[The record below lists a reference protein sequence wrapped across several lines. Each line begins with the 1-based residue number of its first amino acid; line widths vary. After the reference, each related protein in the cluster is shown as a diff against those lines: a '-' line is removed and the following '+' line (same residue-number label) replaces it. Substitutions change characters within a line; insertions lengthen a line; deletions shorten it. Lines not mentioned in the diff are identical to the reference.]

1 MRAPLPTLFNAID
14 AVLFDLDGTLV
25 DSAPDLG
32 AAADKMRTDRGL
44 PSLPLAQYRP
54 MAGAGAR
61 GMLDIAFNI
70 TPAHADFLALREEF
84 FVNYENSLTA
94 RSFAF
99 EGVNEL
105 IAQIRAKNL
114 AWGVVT
120 NKAAR
125 FALPLTAQMPLFAT
139 AGAIICGDTTPH
151 AKPHPE
157 PMYEAARRMGVL
169 PSRCVY
175 VGDDL
180 RDILAGAAAGMFT
193 VAATYGY
200 LGKASE
206 VDEWG
211 AHAAINAP
219 LDLLPLLKGR

>member
-1 MRAPLPTLFNAID
+1 MFNAID
-14 AVLFDLDGTLV
+14 AVLFDLDGTLI

-70 TPAHADFLALREEF
+70 TPEHADFLTLREEF
-84 FVNYENSLTA
+84 FVNYENSLTE
-94 RSFAF
+94 RTFAF
-99 EGVNEL
+99 DGVNEL
-105 IAQIRAKNL
+105 IAQLLEKNL

-125 FALPLTAQMPLFAT
+125 FTLPLTAQMPLFAT
-139 AGAIICGDTTPH
+139 AGAIICGDATPH

-157 PMYEAARRMGVL
+157 PMYEAARRMGVR
-169 PSRCVY
+169 PARCVY

-180 RDILAGAAAGMFT
+180 RDIVAGAAAGMYT

-206 VDEWG
+206 VEAWG
-211 AHAAINAP
+211 AHAAIDAP
-219 LDLLPLLKGR
+219 LDLLPLLKNS

>member
-1 MRAPLPTLFNAID
+1 MFEKIQ
-14 AVLFDLDGTLV
+14 AVMFDLDGTLV

-44 PSLPLAQYRP
+44 SAYPLERYRP

-61 GMLDIAFNI
+61 GMLEIAFGMA
-70 TPAHADFLALREEF
+70 TDHPDFAALKEEF
-84 FVNYENSLTA
+84 FVNYENALTE
-94 RSFAF
+94 RTFAF
-99 EGVNEL
+99 EGVEEL
-105 IAQIRAKNL
+105 ISQLL
-114 AWGVVT
+114 ARNIQWGVVT

-125 FALPLTAQMPLFAT
+125 FTLPLTAQMPLFAT
-139 AGAIICGDTTPH
+139 AGAIISGDTTPH

-157 PMYEAARRMGVL
+157 PVLEAARRMAVD
-169 PSRCVY
+169 PKYCVY

-180 RDILAGAAAGMFT
+180 RDIIAGRAAGMWT

-200 LGKASE
+200 LGKANE

-211 AHAAINAP
+211 AHANISTVAE
-219 LDLLPLLKGR
+219 LLPLIS